1 MIVRAAAALLLGLLH
16 AATFAPW
23 QHWWLAI
30 ATLAALYAL
39 LIGRPGDVVATAR
52 PLDRAG
58 LVLAFGVGWFAAGLA
73 WLYNSM
79 HVYGGMAAPLAAAAV
94 VVFAIYLAS
103 FAAVATWIACRVFE
117 RAPPVALALA
127 LAGTWTLSE
136 IARGWMLSGFPW
148 LAIGYTQLDGPLD
161 RLAPLGGVY
170 AVGAAATL
178 VAALLAAAVQTVAG
192 SRAAGAGAGAGGTA
206 VTVRGGAMAAAC
218 AILLLLASLAIP
230 RGSWTEPYGNPLA
243 VRLVQGNVEQEMKF
257 RPERLLPTMLQYLRL
272 IEAADEALVVLP
284 ETAWTVPWSST
295 PESVARR
302 IEAHVRRGH
311 AVSIGAPLPAV
322 RDSGESGHGA
332 DGGDSGASGA
342 RRRNATADRAIANS
356 VLTLLPD
363 PAAPAGIATHRY
375 DKQHLVPFGEF
386 IPLGFRWF
394 VNLMEIPL
402 GDFARGT
409 ADQPPLEVGGQRI
422 AFNIC
427 YEDLFGE
434 ELIRALHG
442 ERPATILANV
452 SNIAWFGDSHAL
464 PQHLQ
469 IARMRTL
476 ETGRPMLRSTNTGVT
491 AAIAADGTVIA
502 QMPTYTIGALSV
514 TVQGMA
520 GLTPYARMGNW
531 PAAIAALL
539 LVAAAAGLQRG
550 AGALGRPGG
559 AGTGAARRHPDGAG
573 RTRQTR

>member
-1 MIVRAAAALLLGLLH
+1 MIARAAAALLLGLLH

-30 ATLAALYAL
+30 AVLAALFAL
-39 LIGRPGDVVATAR
+39 VMVPRGVDAAR
-52 PLDRAG
+52 PPPLDAAAI
-58 LVLAFGVGWFAAGLA
+58 VLAFGVGWFGAGLA

-94 VVFAIYLAS
+94 VVFAVYLAS
-103 FAAVATWIACRVFE
+103 FPALATWLSCRLSA
-117 RAPPVALALA
+117 RAGPVALALA

-136 IARGWMLSGFPW
+136 IARGWLFSGFPW
-148 LAIGYTQLDGPLD
+148 LAIGYAQLDGPLD

-178 VAALLAAAVQTVAG
+178 VAALVAAAGVA
-192 SRAAGAGAGAGGTA
+192 SRPRAVLAGTTA
-206 VTVRGGAMAAAC
+206 
-218 AILLLLASLAIP
+218 LLVLVASIAVP
-230 RGSWTEPYGNPLA
+230 RGTWTDPYGEPLA
-243 VRLVQGNVEQEMKF
+243 VRLVQGNIEQEMKF
-257 RPERLLPTMLQYLRL
+257 RPEKLLPTMQQYATL
-272 IEAADEALVVLP
+272 IEAADEALIVLP

-295 PESVARR
+295 PESIARR

-311 AVSIGAPLPAV
+311 AVSIGLPLPAAQ
-322 RDSGESGHGA
+322 RDTAGSA
-332 DGGDSGASGA
+332 VDALVA
-342 RRRNATADRAIANS
+342 RATFDAGIANS

-363 PAAPAGIATHRY
+363 PAAPSGIATHRY

-394 VNLMEIPL
+394 VNLMDIPL

-409 ADQPPLEVGGQRI
+409 ANQPPLEVGGQRI

-434 ELIRALHG
+434 ELIGMLHG
-442 ERPATILANV
+442 ERPASILANV

-469 IARMRTL
+469 ISRMRTL

-502 QMPTYTIGALSV
+502 RMPTYTTGALSV

-520 GLTPYARMGNW
+520 GLTPYARLGNW
-531 PAAIAALL
+531 PAAIVALL
-539 LVAAAAGLQRG
+539 LVAVAAWTARGAARTGTAAGT
-550 AGALGRPGG
+550 APA
-559 AGTGAARRHPDGAG
+559 AGTGASRGHPGGSG
-573 RTRQTR
+573 RARQTR